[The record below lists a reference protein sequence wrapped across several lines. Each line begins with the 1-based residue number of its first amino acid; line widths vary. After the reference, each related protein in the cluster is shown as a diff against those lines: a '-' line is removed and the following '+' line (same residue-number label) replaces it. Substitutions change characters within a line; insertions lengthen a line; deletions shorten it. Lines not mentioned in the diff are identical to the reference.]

1 VFKNIFTFE
10 SLIYYY
16 FKNKILMHIS
26 TFLFSNIQE
35 NRQMPG
41 KVEKNLLVVLKNL
54 PKWTLNMQFFNII
67 GIKSM
72 IIRINNIL
80 KLII

>member
-1 VFKNIFTFE
+1 
-10 SLIYYY
+10 
-16 FKNKILMHIS
+16 MHIS

-80 KLII
+80 KLIIWRCIL